1 MVNDD
6 GLSTTKGLEKVGI
19 AAQVLQGLIKPSPE
33 IKDPERRRRARSL
46 SLLLLVTL
54 VMMLILVIGTI
65 YQFNPNSI
73 EENAVLIRLELV
85 AFAILIGVYA
95 LSRSGHFMLAAS
107 ITIGIFLV
115 STFSAAI
122 YGPSVPT
129 ILSFVILGGLISS
142 LFLSPRATAMIFALT
157 CIGLLMLYRPFNRFS
172 GLDIFREVFFAA
184 IVGVFVLV
192 MAIVREQY
200 LYQIR
205 KQSHVLADREEL
217 LAVTLESTNET
228 NSRLHESMKTLEQY
242 NREITLLA
250 KLGNLLEACTTVD
263 ESYRVIGSIA
273 PQLFPGFSGA
283 LYAYGP
289 SRDDFEPVTKW
300 GYQPDSLEK
309 RTFEPDKC
317 WALRLARPHKNDGLC
332 MGIPCAIVAPAD
344 NSLCVPMMANGYTIG
359 IFYLLKNL
367 IRDDIPEGHGT
378 NEALAIM
385 TAEHIALALANLRL
399 QETLRLQ
406 SILDPLTGLFNRRF
420 MQETLLREMRRA
432 DRDHLPVGVIMIDLD
447 HFKQFNDSFG
457 HGAGD
462 TLLRRLSEILKMTI
476 RSRDIACRF
485 GGEEFVI
492 ILPEA
497 SLDTTHRRAEE
508 IRSKVKELTVEYH
521 GQLLGAITSSFGVAD
536 FPTHANTVEALLNA
550 ADRALYRAKSE
561 GRDRVVSADIE
572 AVG

>member
-1 MVNDD
+1 MDNDK
-6 GLSTTKGLEKVGI
+6 GLSTTSRDDRAGI
-19 AAQVLQGLIKPSPE
+19 GARIFQGLIEPSPE
-33 IKDPERRRRARSL
+33 IKDPELRRRARSL

-54 VMMLILVIGTI
+54 VLTLILVLGTI
-65 YQFNPNSI
+65 YPINPGST

-85 AFAILIGVYA
+85 AFALLMGVYA
-95 LSRSGHFMLAAS
+95 VSRSRHFLLAAS
-107 ITIGIFLV
+107 LTIGIFLV

-129 ILSFVILGGLISS
+129 ILAFVILGGLVSS
-142 LFLSPRATAMIFALT
+142 LFLSPRTTAMIFALT
-157 CIGLLMLYRPFNRFS
+157 CVGLLVLYRPFNRFS
-172 GLDIFREVFFAA
+172 GIDIFREVFFAA
-184 IVGVFVLV
+184 IVGIFVLV

-200 LYQIR
+200 VYQI
-205 KQSHVLADREEL
+205 KEQSHTLADREEL
-217 LAVTLESTNET
+217 LALTLKSTNET
-228 NSRLHESMKTLEQY
+228 NSRLQESMKALEQY

-250 KLGNLLEACTTVD
+250 ELGNLLEACTTVE

-273 PQLFPGFSGA
+273 PRLFPGFSGA

-300 GYQPDSLEK
+300 GSQPEGLDN

-317 WALRLARPHKNDGLC
+317 WALRLARPHINDGLC
-332 MGIPCAIVAPAD
+332 KGIPCVFVPAAN
-344 NSLCVPMMANGYTIG
+344 NSLCVPMMANGYTLG
-359 IFYLLKNL
+359 VLYLLKNV
-367 IRDDIPEGHGT
+367 ISDDILEGHGA
-378 NEALAIM
+378 NEALAVM
-385 TAEHIALALANLRL
+385 TAEHIGLALANLRL

-420 MQETLLREMRRA
+420 MQETQMREMRRA
-432 DRDHLPVGVIMIDLD
+432 ERDHLPVGVIMVDLD

-462 TLLRRLSEILKMTI
+462 ILLRRLSEILKMTI

-497 SLDTTHRRAEE
+497 SLDATHRRAEE
-508 IRSKVKELTVEYH
+508 IRGRVKALTVEYH
-521 GQLLGAITSSFGVAD
+521 GQLLGAVTSSFGVAD
-536 FPTHANTVEALLNA
+536 FPTHATTVEALLSA
-550 ADRALYRAKSE
+550 ADRALYRAKAE
-561 GRDRVVSADIE
+561 GRDRVVTADIT